1 MAVTK
6 IHAIQH
12 TVGQAVKYICNPH
25 KTDDKVLI
33 SSFACAPETA
43 DLEFRFALSKARDS
57 GPNKA
62 FHLIQSFAPGEVSG
76 EEAHRISKELADK
89 ILDGKY
95 SYVLSTHI
103 DKQHIHSHIIFCAA
117 NNIDYKKYHDCKKTY
132 YQIRNTS
139 DRICAE
145 HGKSVIKDFKETSK
159 TYSEWMHTCKGDS
172 WKSQIKK
179 DIDECIKA
187 ALTYD
192 DFLQRMKDKGYEIN
206 GATFGEGSAKYISFR
221 PLGKDRFVRGRAN
234 SLGTNYTKEK
244 IFERIEGRSG
254 LNAERM
260 LKAAHI
266 YNAKSIRDI
275 LKPTVISHVPNT
287 DKDIISSI
295 PDKVK
300 TNSPTD
306 YNIPTTL
313 IDKSREQFANS
324 LGLSKWAD
332 KENLKRIASI
342 YAELSNL
349 ELQPLEAIES
359 HLSDLQEQ
367 ITIEKNRV
375 KQLDSEI
382 LSFKEILSYAKQYD
396 ETKKYNT
403 NYCKSKDPD
412 RYFRRHSIEL
422 NLFWIASEQLEKMG
436 IDTSSLRLND
446 IEEHYQKLLSDKNI
460 LGASYKSKQRECRK
474 LKQMSDSL
482 TTYLNEPARIQP
494 KRNKIPEQL
503 L

>member
-43 DLEFRFALSKARDS
+43 DLEFRFTLSKARD
-57 GPNKA
+57 GGANKA

-132 YQIRNTS
+132 YHIREVS
-139 DRICAE
+139 DRLCAE
-145 HGKSVIKDFKETSK
+145 HGKSVIKDFKEAGK
-159 TYSEWMHTCKGDS
+159 TYTEWMHTRKGDS

-192 DFLQRMKDKGYEIN
+192 DFLRRMRNKGYEIN
-206 GATFGEGSAKYISFR
+206 GANFGGGSAKYISFR
-221 PLGKDRFVRGRAN
+221 PLGKDRFIRGRAN
-234 SLGTNYTKEK
+234 SLGANYTKEK
-244 IFERIEGRSG
+244 IWERIEGRAG

-260 LKAAHI
+260 IKATHI

-275 LKPTVISHVPNT
+275 LKTSGGNPHTFDTANG
-287 DKDIISSI
+287 IISDDSG
-295 PDKVK
+295 KGNN
-300 TNSPTD
+300 NSPTD

-313 IDKSREQFANS
+313 IDKSGEQFANNI
-324 LGLSKWAD
+324 GLSKWAD
-332 KENLKRIASI
+332 KENLKRIATI
-342 YAELSNL
+342 YAELGNL
-349 ELQPLEAIES
+349 ELQPLDAIEYR
-359 HLSDLQEQ
+359 LSSLQEQ
-367 ITIEKNRV
+367 ITTEKNKV
-375 KQLDSEI
+375 KHLEAEI
-382 LSFKEILSYAKQYD
+382 LSFKEILSYARQYD

-412 RYFRRHSIEL
+412 RYFRRRSSEL
-422 NLFWIASEQLEKMG
+422 NLFWIASEQLKNMG
-436 IDTSSLRLND
+436 IDTNTLRLKD
-446 IEEHYQKLLSDKNI
+446 IEEHYHKLLSDKDSI
-460 LGASYKSKQRECRK
+460 TASYKSKRE
-474 LKQMSDSL
+474 
-482 TTYLNEPARIQP
+482 NAG
-494 KRNKIPEQL
+494 N
-503 L
+503 

>member
-12 TVGQAVKYICNPH
+12 TIGQAVKYICNPH

-43 DLEFRFALSKARDS
+43 DLEFRFTLSKARDG

-95 SYVLSTHI
+95 TYVLSTHI

-132 YQIRNTS
+132 YHIREVS
-139 DRICAE
+139 DQICAE
-145 HGKSVIKDFKETSK
+145 HGKSVIKDFKETGK
-159 TYSEWMHTCKGDS
+159 TYSEWMHTRKGDS

-192 DFLQRMKDKGYEIN
+192 DFLRRMRDKGYEIN
-206 GATFGEGSAKYISFR
+206 GANFGEGSAKYISFR

-234 SLGTNYTKEK
+234 SLGANYTKEK
-244 IFERIEGRSG
+244 ICERIEGRAG

-260 LKAAHI
+260 LKGTHI
-266 YNAKSIRDI
+266 YNSKSIRDI
-275 LKPTVISHVPNT
+275 LKTSGNPHTRDTANG
-287 DKDIISSI
+287 IISDAHGKGNI
-295 PDKVK
+295 
-300 TNSPTD
+300 NSPTG

-313 IDKSREQFANS
+313 IDKSGEQFANS
-324 LGLSKWAD
+324 IGLSKWAN
-332 KENLKRIASI
+332 KENLKRIATI
-342 YAELSNL
+342 YAELGNL
-349 ELQPLEAIES
+349 ELQPKEAIEYR
-359 HLSDLQEQ
+359 LSSLQEQ
-367 ITIEKNRV
+367 ITTEKNKV
-375 KQLDSEI
+375 KQLEAEI
-382 LSFKEILSYAKQYD
+382 LSFKEILSYARQYD
-396 ETKKYNT
+396 ENKKYNT

-412 RYFRRHSIEL
+412 RYFRRRFTEL
-422 NLFWIASEQLEKMG
+422 NQFWITSEQLEKMG
-436 IDTSSLRLND
+436 INTSSLRLKD
-446 IEEHYQKLLSDKNI
+446 IEGHYQKLLSDKDA
-460 LGASYKSKQRECRK
+460 LKASYKSKQREYRK

-482 TTYLNEPARIQP
+482 TTYLNEPTHNQP
-494 KRNKIPEQL
+494 EKIRRPEQL

>member
-43 DLEFRFALSKARDS
+43 DLEFRFTLSKARDS

-62 FHLIQSFAPGEVSG
+62 FHLIQSFASGEVSG

-117 NNIDYKKYHDCKKTY
+117 NNINYKKYHDCKKTY

-145 HGKSVIKDFKETSK
+145 HGKSVIKEFKETGK
-159 TYSEWMHTCKGDS
+159 TYSEWIHNRKGDS

-192 DFLQRMKDKGYEIN
+192 DFLRRMNDKGYEIN

-221 PLGKDRFVRGRAN
+221 PLVKDRFVRGRAN

-244 IFERIEGRSG
+244 ILERIEGRAG
-254 LNAERM
+254 LNAERL
-260 LKAAHI
+260 LKGTHI

-275 LKPTVISHVPNT
+275 LKPTGNSHVPNT
-287 DKDIISSI
+287 GKDIISNT
-295 PDKVK
+295 PDKLK
-300 TNSPTD
+300 PNSLTG
-306 YNIPTTL
+306 YNMPTTI

-332 KENLKRIASI
+332 KENLKRIATI
-342 YAELSNL
+342 YAELGNL
-349 ELQPLEAIES
+349 ELQPLDVIES
-359 HLSDLQEQ
+359 HLSDLHEQ
-367 ITIEKNRV
+367 ITIEKTRV

-382 LSFKEILSYAKQYD
+382 LSFKEILSYARQYN

-412 RYFRRHSIEL
+412 RYFRRRSDEL

-436 IDTSSLRLND
+436 IDTSSLRLKD
-446 IEEHYQKLLSDKNI
+446 IEEHYQKLLSDKDI
-460 LGASYKSKQRECRK
+460 LRASFKTKQRECRK

-482 TTYLNEPARIQP
+482 TTFLNEPTQNLSEKA
-494 KRNKIPEQL
+494 KRLEQFL
-503 L
+503 